1 MTEFRD
7 VINVYHAKRAE
18 VEAALKHTF
27 FLFVNAPNND
37 LDRQGYL
44 IFNSIRRFKTDR
56 YSLFRYH
63 VIGARSSDIKD
74 MSEII
79 AYGDSE
85 ARTQYSEEGD
95 DYHAIVAARAVSE
108 YLKLILRS
116 SDEPLGLAAEVV
128 VRDEPGELLAV
139 HYDGEYE
146 RIVLDRNVWWK
157 VIGGTHDLEVMRT
170 VTEIADRHFK
180 KDVFDPDQI
189 DAVMADLR
197 TALPVK
203 FLNFWKMNSVV
214 DSDPEPDD
222 NED

>member
-18 VEAALKHTF
+18 VEAALKNTF
-27 FLFVNAPNND
+27 FLYVNAPD
-37 LDRQGYL
+37 DERDRQGYL
-44 IFNSIRRFKTDR
+44 IFNSFKRFKTER
-56 YSLFRYH
+56 YSLFRFH

-85 ARTQYSEEGD
+85 ARTNYSEEGD
-95 DYHAIVAARAVSE
+95 DFHAIVAARAVSE

-116 SDEPLGLAAEVV
+116 PDEPLGLAAEVI
-128 VRDEPGELLAV
+128 VRDEPGELIAV

-146 RIVLDRNVWWK
+146 RIALDRKVWWR
-157 VIGGTHDLEVMRT
+157 VIGGTHDPSVMKLIT
-170 VTEIADRHFK
+170 DIADRHLK
-180 KDVFDPDQI
+180 KDAFDPDQL
-189 DAVMADLR
+189 DGVLADLR
-197 TALPVK
+197 SSLPVR
-203 FLNFWKMNSVV
+203 FLNFWKMNFVV
-214 DSDPEPDD
+214 DADPVPDD